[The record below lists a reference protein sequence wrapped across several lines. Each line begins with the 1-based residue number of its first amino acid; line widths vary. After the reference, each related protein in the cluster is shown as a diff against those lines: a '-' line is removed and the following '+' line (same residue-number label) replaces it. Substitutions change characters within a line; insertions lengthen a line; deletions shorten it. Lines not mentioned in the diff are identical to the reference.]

1 MYSKKRIQSIF
12 KSTGIHSRAW
22 IIVYTTTVAFNIY
35 LVYEMKIMLNILIF
49 YKEEVQIQLYATMVI
64 RYT

>member
-12 KSTGIHSRAW
+12 KSTGIRSRAW